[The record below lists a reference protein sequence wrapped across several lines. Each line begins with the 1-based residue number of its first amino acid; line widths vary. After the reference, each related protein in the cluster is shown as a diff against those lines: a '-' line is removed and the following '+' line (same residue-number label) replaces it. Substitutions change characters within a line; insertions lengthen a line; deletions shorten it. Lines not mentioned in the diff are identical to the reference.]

1 MLPKVVRT
9 WPNLVLL
16 GAMRHGAHVRFANVD
31 LVNALLVS
39 VQVVLSGEARRPITA
54 WYLALEWL
62 LVAKSVFAVSSQSLT
77 IKACV
82 QFRHTCTQT
91 CF

>member
-9 WPNLVLL
+9 WPNLILL
-16 GAMRHGAHVRFANVD
+16 GAMRHGAHVGFANVD

-39 VQVVLSGEARRPITA
+39 VQVVLSSETRRPITA

-77 IKACV
+77 IEARV
-82 QFRHTCTQT
+82 EFGHTCTQT

>member
-1 MLPKVVRT
+1 MQADYVLPKVVRT

-16 GAMRHGAHVRFANVD
+16 GTVRCSAHVRFARVD

-39 VQVVLSGEARRPITA
+39 VQVVLGGETHLPVAA

-62 LVAKSVFAVSSQSLT
+62 LMAKLMLAVVPYQSLT
-77 IKACV
+77 VEARV
-82 QFRHTCTQT
+82 QV
-91 CF
+91 